1 MAGRRG
7 SSDPSIAGGRQRR
20 PARYTSGMARCG
32 WATRAARKAV
42 AAALISAFAPMAT
55 AQQDHLS
62 VFAGTLIMNDWGDA
76 FAQPQDLNFTGDS
89 LVALAAGRDW
99 PMPWRG
105 FSAGIEGQLAWH
117 FGDGYSYGQIALPAV
132 LRYDPGWQRALLRS
146 FAYGLGLSY
155 TTEISQPEVEKGGQS
170 QRTMFYWFLEAE
182 FGRPERRMRYF
193 ARLHHRSTGFG
204 TIGEAG
210 SSNYLLV
217 GVRRRF

>member
-1 MAGRRG
+1 MIG
-7 SSDPSIAGGRQRR
+7 
-20 PARYTSGMARCG
+20 
-32 WATRAARKAV
+32 
-42 AAALISAFAPMAT
+42 AFAPMAT

-62 VFAGTLIMNDWGDA
+62 VFAGTLIMNDWNEA

-89 LVALAAGRDW
+89 LVGLAAGRDW
-99 PMPWRG
+99 SLGWRG
-105 FSAGIEGQLAWH
+105 LSAGIEGQLAWH

-132 LRYDPGWQRALLRS
+132 LRYDPGWQRVLLRS

-170 QRTMFYWFLEAE
+170 QRTMFYWFLETE
-182 FGRPERRMRYF
+182 FGRPERPLRYF

-204 TIGEAG
+204 AFGEAG